1 MNVIVID
8 DEPAPL
14 LTFASHILDNAAVT
28 ANMFSLKVDEAL
40 EFALAYIASA
50 FHHRAGPPL
59 NRFDAIGGFGF
70 GG

>member
-40 EFALAYIASA
+40 EFARTHEWAIKTESFFSA
-50 FHHRAGPPL
+50 
-59 NRFDAIGGFGF
+59 NSETD
-70 GG
+70 

>member
-1 MNVIVID
+1 MNIIVID

-40 EFALAYIASA
+40 EFARTHEHKDRKSTRLNSSHHQPSRMPSSA
-50 FHHRAGPPL
+50 
-59 NRFDAIGGFGF
+59 
-70 GG
+70 